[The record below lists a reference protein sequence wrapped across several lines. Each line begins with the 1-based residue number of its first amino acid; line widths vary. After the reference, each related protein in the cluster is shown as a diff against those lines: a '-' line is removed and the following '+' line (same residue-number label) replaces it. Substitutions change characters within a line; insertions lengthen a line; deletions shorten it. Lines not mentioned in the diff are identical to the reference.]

1 MSYYRNTLNC
11 ILTFQE
17 SDTEALSY
25 TFKMTQV
32 ALG

>member
-1 MSYYRNTLNC
+1 MSYYHSTLNY
-11 ILTFQE
+11 ILTVQE
-17 SDTEALSY
+17 NDTEALSY

>member
-1 MSYYRNTLNC
+1 MSYDRNTFNC

-17 SDTEALSY
+17 NDTEALSY

-32 ALG
+32 SLG